1 MDTTT
6 VPEKDAVAAIDLLL
20 TIGYIDGRLHEGEK
34 ALIRQ
39 YLDQL
44 VRLAPGSAPGIDAAY
59 AKLDAEIA
67 GLAQEVVASGDQ
79 RYTQTKLKV
88 RAVSLFRSFSPGNQ
102 EVALA
107 LMNAVIHADG
117 TVSEH
122 ERELHDEL
130 LHYFHGIPSLP
141 PHEAAAA
148 ACPPEML
155 RVEAV
160 RTLPLPATGHPALDA
175 IEHPYADDPAALHA
189 QFTGDYNL
197 IFQAITIWEQ
207 QRALGNGRLF
217 GITGIEQLPRGTR
230 LLDGHVYA
238 LRPSRPTELIV
249 LGDLHGCYGCLKAAV
264 LQSSFIE
271 RASRRRVDPSSP
283 DVKLVL
289 LGDYLDRGRFGFE
302 GVLRGALHLLAMFPD
317 DVIVLRG
324 NHEYLVRAGDHI
336 CSAVSPAESVPQ
348 IAPRTPP
355 GILEAYR
362 HLFEHMPTALIF
374 DRTLFVHGGIPRDD
388 TMEERYKDLSSLGD
402 KVMRFEML
410 WSDPEHTDTVP
421 LELQRATPRFSF
433 GHDQF
438 RKFMTRIGCHTMVR
452 GHEQVDGGFAT
463 TFDLGQHQLHT
474 LFSAG
479 GRDNPDL
486 PAESRYRKVTPM
498 ALTVAWEAEDRVTA
512 TPWPIDYAP
521 FANPAHNGLHR

>member
-1 MDTTT
+1 VDTTS
-6 VPEKDAVAAIDLLL
+6 VPEADAVAAIDLLL

-44 VRLAPGSAPGIDAAY
+44 VRLTPNAASSIDAAY

-67 GLAQEVVASGDQ
+67 GLAAEIVAKDDQ
-79 RYTQTKLKV
+79 KYTQTKLKV

-141 PHEAAAA
+141 PPETAAAA
-148 ACPPEML
+148 HPPEMM
-155 RVEAV
+155 RVEAA
-160 RTLPLPATGHPALDA
+160 RTLPVLATNHPALEP
-175 IEHPYADDPAALHA
+175 IEHAYASDPQALLA
-189 QFTGDYNL
+189 QFSSDYNL

-207 QRALGNGRLF
+207 QRSLGNGRLF
-217 GITGIEQLPRGTR
+217 GVTGIEQLARGTR
-230 LLDGHVYA
+230 LLDNHVYA
-238 LRPSRPTELIV
+238 LRPARPTELIV
-249 LGDLHGCYGCLKAAV
+249 LGDLHGCYGCLKAAL
-264 LQSSFIE
+264 LQSDFIE
-271 RASRRRVDPSSP
+271 RANRRRLDPTAP

-317 DVIVLRG
+317 DVFVLRG
-324 NHEYLVRAGDHI
+324 NHEYLVRAGDYI

-348 IAPRTPP
+348 IAQHAPP

-388 TMEERYKDLSSLGD
+388 TMEERYLDLSSLGD
-402 KVMRFEML
+402 KVMRFEMM
-410 WSDPEHTDTVP
+410 WSDPEHTDNVP
-421 LELQRATPRFSF
+421 LDLQRATPRFSF
-433 GHDQF
+433 GREQF
-438 RKFMTRIGCHTMVR
+438 RKFMQRIGCHSMVR
-452 GHEQVDGGFAT
+452 GHEQVDAGFVT
-463 TFDLGQHQLHT
+463 TFDLGAHQLHT
-474 LFSAG
+474 LLSAG
-479 GRDNPDL
+479 GRDNVDL
-486 PAESRYRKVTPM
+486 PAESRYRQVTPM
-498 ALTVAWEAEDRVTA
+498 ALTITWTAEDNIRA
-512 TPWPIDYAP
+512 TPWAIDYKP
-521 FANPAHNGLHR
+521 FTVAANNGLYR

>member
-1 MDTTT
+1 VDSSS
-6 VPEKDAVAAIDLLL
+6 VPESDAVAAIDLLL

-44 VRLAPGSAPGIDAAY
+44 VRLAPGSASSIDSAY

-67 GLAQEVVASGDQ
+67 GLASEAVAQGDQ
-79 RYTQTKLKV
+79 QYRQTKLKV

-117 TVSEH
+117 TVSDH

-130 LHYFHGIPSLP
+130 LGYFNGIPSLP
-141 PHEAAAA
+141 PPEATPPPELMRIEAA
-148 ACPPEML
+148 
-155 RVEAV
+155 
-160 RTLPLPATGHPALDA
+160 RTLPLPALTHPALDP
-175 IEHPYADDPAALHA
+175 IEHAYAEDRSTLLA

-207 QRALGNGRLF
+207 QRSLGNGRLF
-217 GITGIEQLPRGTR
+217 GVTGIEQLARGTR
-230 LLDGHVYA
+230 VLDGHVYA
-238 LRPSRPTELIV
+238 IRPSHPVELIV

-271 RASRRRVDPSSP
+271 RAARHREDPTQP

-302 GVLRGALHLLAMFPD
+302 GVLRGALHLLSMFPD
-317 DVIVLRG
+317 DVFVLRG
-324 NHEYLVRAGDHI
+324 NHEYLVRAGEYI
-336 CSAVSPAESVPQ
+336 CSAVNPAESVPN
-348 IAPRTPP
+348 ISGRTPP

-362 HLFEHMPTALIF
+362 HLFEHMPTALF
-374 DRTLFVHGGIPRDD
+374 LDRTLFVHGGIPRDD
-388 TMEERYKDLSSLGD
+388 TMADRYKDLSSLGD

-410 WSDPEHTDTVP
+410 WSDPEQTDVVP

-433 GHDQF
+433 GRDQF
-438 RKFMTRIGCHTMVR
+438 RRFMTRIGCHAMVR
-452 GHEQVDGGFAT
+452 GHEVIDGGFAT
-463 TFDLGQHQLHT
+463 TFDLVQHQLHT
-474 LFSAG
+474 LFSCG
-479 GRDNPDL
+479 GLENTDL
-486 PAESRYRKVTPM
+486 PAESRYRQVTPM
-498 ALTVAWEAEDRVTA
+498 ALTVRWSGEDKVTA
-512 TPWPIDYAP
+512 TPWVIDYKP
-521 FANPAHNGLHR
+521 FTSPANNGLYR